1 MEMEYRTRIVL
12 SQWTAWRWA
21 NIIIAVVCG
30 GAPVAI
36 VMGLTSVITQS
47 WIENPFVAFL
57 TAATGFAL
65 ATAAFCCIMMFRSL
79 GKEAAA
85 GYTTANGNYLQYDEV
100 DGPSGLV
107 VRAAG
112 EPAISEKERKA
123 RVAAYLARHTIDGAT
138 DSES

>member
-1 MEMEYRTRIVL
+1 MEFRTRTVI
-12 SQWTAWRWA
+12 SQWTAWRWV
-21 NIIIAVVCG
+21 NIGIAVIYG
-30 GAPVAI
+30 GAPLAI

-65 ATAAFCCIMMFRSL
+65 ATTAFCIIMMFRSL

-100 DGPSGLV
+100 DGPTGLV

-112 EPAISEKERKA
+112 EKAISEKERKA
-123 RVAAYLARHTIDGAT
+123 RVAAYLARHTIDVAS
-138 DSES
+138 DDDV